1 MDIFADAAGFR
12 IAGLP
17 LHPLL
22 VHAVVVLTPLTALAV
37 ALVAVWPAARRRL
50 GWAPQVAALIVAGLV
65 PVTVLAGQNLA
76 STIGYTPAI
85 LHHEALGLMLIPW
98 TIALLIAAAAVAM
111 AERMPSRLRRTRP
124 RAARATASAITT
136 VALIA
141 AVGTIV
147 VTVLAGDAGAR
158 AVWGA
163 V

>member
-50 GWAPQVAALIVAGLV
+50 GWAPQGAALIVAGLV

-76 STIGYTPAI
+76 ATIGYTPVI

-98 TIALLIAAAAVAM
+98 AIALLIAAAAVAVD
-111 AERMPSRLRRTRP
+111 ERMLPRLRRTRP
-124 RAARATASAITT
+124 RWALALHLAIMATALISATGVT
-136 VALIA
+136 A
-141 AVGTIV
+141 

>member
-1 MDIFADAAGFR
+1 MDIFADADGFR

-50 GWAPQVAALIVAGLV
+50 GWAPPVAALGVAVLV
-65 PVTVLAGQNLA
+65 PVTVLAGQSLA
-76 STIGYTPAI
+76 STVGYTPAI

-98 TIALLIAAAAVAM
+98 TIALLIASVAVTVGD
-111 AERMPSRLRRTRP
+111 RMLPRLRRTRP
-124 RAARATASAITT
+124 RMSRILAI
-136 VALIA
+136 AIIA
-141 AVGTIV
+141 AAVVAATGTVV
-147 VTVLAGDAGAR
+147 VTVLTGDAGAR

>member
-1 MDIFADAAGFR
+1 MDIFLAEDGFR

-22 VHAVVVLTPLTALAV
+22 VHATVVLTPLTALAV
-37 ALVAVWPAARRRL
+37 ALAAVWPAARRRL
-50 GWAPQVAALIVAGLV
+50 GWAPPIAAAIIAGLV

-76 STIGYTPAI
+76 ETLGYTPPI

-98 TIALLIAAAAVAM
+98 TIALLVAAVLVQVQDRMLRRAAPGTARVLRIVIDAAAV
-111 AERMPSRLRRTRP
+111 
-124 RAARATASAITT
+124 
-136 VALIA
+136 IA

-147 VTVLAGDAGAR
+147 VTVLTGDAGAR
-158 AVWGA
+158 AVWGG